1 MSSSSGVA
9 TAVEDGG
16 GLNGRGVPARERE
29 RERERGRRID
39 VWRRWWNGNL
49 EKTRRERERA
59 GGWPWP
65 AKARVKLVSNF

>member
-29 RERERGRRID
+29 RERERRID
-39 VWRRWWNGNL
+39 VWRGWWNGNL
-49 EKTRRERERA
+49 EKTRRERERERERGLAMA
-59 GGWPWP
+59 GQSAGEIG
-65 AKARVKLVSNF
+65 K